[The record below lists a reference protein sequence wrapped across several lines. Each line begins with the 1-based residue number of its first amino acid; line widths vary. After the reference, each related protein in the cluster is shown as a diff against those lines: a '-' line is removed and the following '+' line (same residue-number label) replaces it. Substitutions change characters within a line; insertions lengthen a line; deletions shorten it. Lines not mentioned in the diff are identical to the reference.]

1 MTQTIGDI
9 QVLVRTHAQ
18 RSVTAQNTRERLLA
32 VGLAK
37 VLEQG
42 WSATGID
49 IVLRECQVPKGSFYH
64 YFASKEAFGYALL
77 DLYHQDY
84 MARIQR
90 YWGQELAANS
100 KSPADLRAAVMGWVE
115 EMAAQMSEHGCK
127 RGCLV
132 GALGQELAGVHEG
145 FRARL
150 QACLNGYIDALSR
163 AMERSLRAFNRDSK
177 KSKTTG
183 LLVIEPDMSTID
195 SEAEALCQTWAQA
208 FWMQWQGAVLVAV
221 LQSDASVLRQMAEN
235 WLQQWEAAAQAG
247 DGAKPTS
254 PANKTKPRTA
264 AKVTVADNT
273 PQTSL
278 DF

>member
-1 MTQTIGDI
+1 MTPAIGDI

-49 IVLRECQVPKGSFYH
+49 AVLRECQVPKGSFYH

-77 DLYHQDY
+77 DAYHQDY
-84 MARIQR
+84 MARIRR
-90 YWGQELAANS
+90 YWGQDLTADFQGS
-100 KSPADLRAAVMGWVE
+100 ADLRAAVMGWVG
-115 EMAAQMSEHGCK
+115 EMAAQMNEYGCK

-145 FRARL
+145 FRLRL
-150 QACLNGYIDALSR
+150 QACLNECIDALSR
-163 AMERSLRAFNRDSK
+163 AMEYSLQVFNSGLE
-177 KSKTTG
+177 KSKPTG
-183 LLVIEPDMSTID
+183 LLIIKQDTQPID
-195 SEAEALCQTWAQA
+195 GEMEALCRTWAQA
-208 FWMQWQGAVLVAV
+208 FWMQWQGAVLMAV
-221 LQSDASVLRQMAEN
+221 VQSDASVLHQMAEN
-235 WLQQWEAAAQAG
+235 WLQQLEATTQGNA
-247 DGAKPTS
+247 GAKEKS
-254 PANKTKPRTA
+254 PASKAKPRISAKATA
-264 AKVTVADNT
+264 AVNT